1 MAQKKI
7 LMIVGDYAEDYE
19 VMVPFQF
26 LLGIG
31 HEVVAVCPGK
41 SKGQKIQ
48 TAIHDF
54 EGEQTYSEKKGHLF
68 ELNADFEK
76 VVPKDYDALVLPGG
90 RAPEYLRLYPKVI
103 ECVRHFFDEQKPVAA
118 ICHGI
123 QLLTAAKVLSGY
135 RLTAYPTVGPE
146 VDLSGASF
154 VPTGFEEA
162 IVDRNL
168 VTAPGWPAH
177 PKWLSLFL
185 SLLGTKVIC

>member
-1 MAQKKI
+1 MAEKKI
-7 LMIVGDYAEDYE
+7 LMIVGDFAEDYE

-26 LLGIG
+26 LCGIG
-31 HEVVAVCPGK
+31 HKVDAVCPGK
-41 SKGQKIQ
+41 TKGQKIA

-54 EGEQTYSEKKGHLF
+54 ETEQTYSEKRGHSF
-68 ELNADFEK
+68 VLNADFEK
-76 VVPKDYDALVLPGG
+76 VAAPEYDALVLPGG

-103 ECVRHFFDEQKPVAA
+103 EMIRHFFEQKKPVAA

-135 RLTAYPTVGPE
+135 RLTAYPAVGPE
-146 VDLSGASF
+146 VNLSGAEYVS
-154 VPTGFEEA
+154 VDFEDA
-162 IVDRNL
+162 LLDKNL

-185 SLLGTKVIC
+185 SLLGTKVYP